1 MQFEKMIDNEGI
13 DHNEN
18 SNTSIFCDVFK
29 FSCFVNKNLIYEDY
43 AYNECHNLLMMAFL
57 LDNIAVLNVG
67 NVFYSCILMSIRK
80 DESLK
85 RLNNDN
91 NLDTRGIV

>member
-1 MQFEKMIDNEGI
+1 MQFEKMIDNEG
-13 DHNEN
+13 
-18 SNTSIFCDVFK
+18 
-29 FSCFVNKNLIYEDY
+29 IYEDY